1 MGWQA
6 AQGVWWRPTD
16 GGGKGALGRI
26 DRVTTSSALTGL
38 PVVDPVVS
46 EQLAKKRGA
55 LLTAKLGHTAS
66 KINAY
71 TASKINVLV
80 GLGIEPRASRCG
92 LEILTV
98 KLSN

>member
-66 KINAY
+66 KIN
-71 TASKINVLV
+71 VLV